1 MSIIHAQTTVLVSG
15 ARIIYVVALGSTR
28 SKLGF
33 AIGTEASAGFR
44 FKFNG
49 GSDGPSQL
57 AQSPDNVIVEGD
69 WGQDRTIITP
79 PGFNADFFEFKWEE
93 TSKDAGFTSTT
104 SPAAISTFAVWNG
117 NEQWIARRVG
127 SIGTISWEIVVTL
140 RQISDITKTSSHTVI
155 LSVQVDP

>member
-1 MSIIHAQTTVLVSG
+1 MTIIHAQSTVLVSG
-15 ARIIYVVALGSTR
+15 ARLIYTVALGGTR
-28 SKLGF
+28 TKLGF

-44 FKFNG
+44 FKHDG
-49 GSDGPSQL
+49 GQDGQSEL
-57 AQSPDNVIVEGD
+57 AQSGDNVIVEGD
-69 WGQDRTIITP
+69 WGQGRTIITP
-79 PGFNADFFEFKWEE
+79 PGFFADNFEFKWEE

-127 SIGTISWEIVVTL
+127 SIGEISWTIVVTL
-140 RQISDITKTSSHTVI
+140 RQISDTTKTSSHTVI